1 MSAIRSLRDE
11 ADIIAAIA
19 HADIRSG
26 FESVWV
32 IRLSIYRLE
41 RFMCM
46 LWGRPGGRAAG
57 LA

>member
-11 ADIIAAIA
+11 ADIVAAIA
-19 HADIRSG
+19 HADIRAG
-26 FESVWV
+26 FESIWV

-41 RFMCM
+41 RFTCM
-46 LWGRPGGRAAG
+46 RWGRAGG